1 MTKKNWGVQIFRHL
15 KFGQWMFL
23 VFAILSLIVNIGM
36 FAVNGVVTIYSYVT
50 FVVLMTLTFLFDKIE
65 RYRFENSTSDEI
77 SKLNRI
83 EQGLQYLGE
92 SHDTVEWFCN
102 NSVGLSSISN
112 TVFFRIATADLIHV
126 NYQLPVYENRI
137 KEILKSDNCH
147 WKDLVT
153 RDQLPVIR
161 NFCNGLDSEQL
172 GKHSFKVLE
181 TDLPLLQMLIM
192 RYRDRSRPPVVLL
205 GWGFLAGKWQMY
217 ICLTAR
223 RLLTIFRIILT
234 NFSQEL
240 RHPNMRR
247 FRHDRSNLK
256 RRN

>member
-1 MTKKNWGVQIFRHL
+1 MTKKSWDERIFRHL
-15 KFGQWMFL
+15 KFGQWMVL
-23 VFAILSLIVNIGM
+23 VFAILSLIANIGM
-36 FAVNGVVTIYSYVT
+36 FVIFGSLSKYSYVT
-50 FVVLMTLTFLFDKIE
+50 FVVLVTLTFLFDKIE

-77 SKLNRI
+77 AKLNRI

-92 SHDTVEWFCN
+92 SPDTVEWFCN
-102 NSVGLSSISN
+102 NSLGLSSVSN

-126 NYQLPVYENRI
+126 NDQMPIYENRI

-161 NFCNGLDSEQL
+161 NFRNELDSEQT

-205 GWGFLAGKWQMY
+205 GWGFPGGKMTNVYMSHGREAVDYFQDY
-217 ICLTAR
+217 FDQLFAR
-223 RLLTIFRIILT
+223 ATPPEHASLPPS
-234 NFSQEL
+234 SQ
-240 RHPNMRR
+240 
-247 FRHDRSNLK
+247 
-256 RRN
+256 